1 MLMDMNN
8 LKQIN
13 QIQQL
18 TKDTVEALT
27 EPIQPIY
34 LMLKPEQY
42 NLLAEN
48 ISTIGNAI
56 VRNTDLISELPTQEG
71 LEEILTNEVRY
82 RMFRIED
89 IVKNGQKVMTSSV
102 EDKLSKQTESLM
114 KAVDRKISEMVSD
127 LKSKNKTPLKL
138 KLKWILTGA
147 ALPSILLILQLIL
160 R

>member
-1 MLMDMNN
+1 M
-8 LKQIN
+8 
-13 QIQQL
+13 
-18 TKDTVEALT
+18 
-27 EPIQPIY
+27 
-34 LMLKPEQY
+34 
-42 NLLAEN
+42 
-48 ISTIGNAI
+48 
-56 VRNTDLISELPTQEG
+56 RNTDLISELPTQEG